1 MYQKFCFIRHRV
13 TYTVIDLQVTMF
25 KLNKLFKRQKVL
37 DRRRPGEMFLVSD
50 KYKYVIICYPKSG
63 CTVLRL
69 LHLYMNHA
77 ECAKIPETVRGDFEW
92 AHHHIQ
98 EDALPARVNS
108 FWYVVQVF
116 RNPYERAL
124 STFFQ
129 KWLAINSGE
138 NDVVQHPR
146 CKTATTSFSEFL
158 EAYNAVEDIHFCPQR
173 KHPRAQEFVDLSDVS
188 TQLFKNSRPELYAKM
203 SKIYSTIDNRNRLP
217 RSDKRLPHDFLN
229 HRYTVADVQVAPQYV
244 GLDQATKQLIR
255 QKINDDFYE
264 ENINEGMCCKKAA

>member
-1 MYQKFCFIRHRV
+1 
-13 TYTVIDLQVTMF
+13 MF
-25 KLNKLFKRQKVL
+25 KLNKLFQRRKVL

-63 CTVLRL
+63 CTALRL
-69 LHLYMNHA
+69 VHLYMDHA
-77 ECAKIPETVRGDFEW
+77 EYAEIPETVRDEFEGT
-92 AHHHIQ
+92 HHHIQ
-98 EDALPARVNS
+98 EVVLPARVNS
-108 FWYVVQVF
+108 SWYVVQVF

-146 CKTATTSFSEFL
+146 CKTAMTSFGEFL
-158 EAYNAVEDIHFCPQR
+158 EAYNTVEDIHFNPQR
-173 KHPRAQEFVDLSDVS
+173 KHPMAQEFVDLSDVS
-188 TQLFKNSRPELYAKM
+188 TQLFKNSRQELYAKM
-203 SKIYSTIDNRNRLP
+203 SKIYSKIKNRNRLP
-217 RSDKRLPHDFLN
+217 RSHKGLPHDFLN

-255 QKINDDFYE
+255 HKINDDFYK
-264 ENINEGMCCKKAA
+264 ENINEGMCYKKAA